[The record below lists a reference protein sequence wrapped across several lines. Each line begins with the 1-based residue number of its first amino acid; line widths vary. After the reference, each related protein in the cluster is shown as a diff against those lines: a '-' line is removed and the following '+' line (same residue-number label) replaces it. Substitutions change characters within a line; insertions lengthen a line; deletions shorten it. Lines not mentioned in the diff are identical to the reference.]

1 MVQCC
6 LANLV
11 RTNIMQNITLSV
23 DERIVKKVR
32 MLALDKDTTLTA
44 LVRNYL
50 ADLASNYNSEQ
61 QLATDRLEATF
72 KKYSRNMGERPWS
85 REDIHERS

>member
-1 MVQCC
+1 M
-6 LANLV
+6 

-44 LVRNYL
+44 LVRSYL

-61 QLATDRLEATF
+61 QLAADRLESTF